1 MDMTTSPAQAYQPA
15 PEYYLPQD
23 AGIDIKDL
31 LAILRRRR
39 WVILSTILV
48 LTTLAVFVGLQITPK
63 YTAKAL
69 VMIDPRQSKVV
80 NVEQVLQGLGT
91 DASTVETQ
99 IKVLKSRDL
108 ADRIMQKLALFDDPE
123 FNRALD
129 RQPGDPAL
137 TVDGPFAAA
146 LGWLPKEW
154 LIATGFAEEPL
165 GMVADAKPALERE
178 AAVDR
183 FDKSLKVTQEGRSY
197 VIGLSFTSEDA
208 EKAARIVNTVA
219 QLYIQDQIDTKRA
232 ATGKAS
238 SFLGDR
244 LGSLRDEVQK
254 AEAAVEAFRKKS
266 RLVTADGVSLKEKDL
281 SDLSKELI
289 TARAELAEKQAKL
302 RLVRELRARGGEELD
317 TVGDVI
323 DSQVIINLRQQ
334 ETLLNKEESELK
346 SLYGEKHPRMQ
357 TLVTEKE
364 SLQNKVAREV
374 DRIAK
379 SLENEVKVLA
389 SGVATIEGEI
399 NDLKKQTTVDN
410 EASVKLRELERQAQA
425 SRQLYESFLERFKE
439 TKEQQEIVEADSK
452 VISVAAPP
460 DKPSTPGPALF
471 GAVGFT
477 AAAMLGTLLAL
488 LLERL
493 DNGIRS
499 AKQVE
504 QLVGLPALGLV
515 PRLSRLKRD
524 QKPHHYLMSKP
535 LSAYAEAHRAIYTSL
550 QLSDVDNP
558 PRTVLVTSSLPQE
571 GKSTLA
577 LSLACFAAS
586 SGQKTLLM
594 DIDLRH
600 PSVHRDLGARP
611 ACGLVEYM
619 AGEKTLEEVLV
630 RDEASGIW
638 YLPIRRQ
645 TANPTDLLGSQKM
658 RHLLAE
664 LRERFDFVVLD
675 SAPLLGVT
683 DSKVASRLVDKV
695 LFATQWEKTSKDT
708 VVNALVH
715 LREAKASV
723 AGVVL
728 TQVDVR
734 KHAQYGY
741 GDVGQYYGKY
751 QRYYVN

>member
-1 MDMTTSPAQAYQPA
+1 MTTSPAQTYQPA

-31 LAILRRRR
+31 IAILRRRR

-48 LTTLAVFVGLQITPK
+48 LTTLAVLVGLQITPK

-108 ADRIMQKLALFDDPE
+108 VDRIMGKLGLYQDPE
-123 FNRALD
+123 FNRALG
-129 RQPGDPAL
+129 RETGDTAL
-137 TVDGPFAAA
+137 NVEGPLAQVLA
-146 LGWLPKEW
+146 WVPKEW
-154 LIATGFAEEPL
+154 LIATGLAEEPVNA
-165 GMVADAKPALERE
+165 MADAKPALERE
-178 AAVDR
+178 AAVDL
-183 FDKSLKVTQEGRSY
+183 FDKRLKVTQEGRSY
-197 VIGLSFTSEDA
+197 VIGLSFTSKDP
-208 EKAARIVNTVA
+208 EKAATIVNTVA
-219 QLYIQDQIDTKRA
+219 QVYVQDQIDTKRA
-232 ATGKAS
+232 ATSKAS
-238 SFLGDR
+238 GFLGDR
-244 LGSLRDEVQK
+244 LQGLRDEVQK
-254 AEAAVEAFRKKS
+254 AEGAVEAFRRKNQLLS
-266 RLVTADGVSLKEKDL
+266 TDGVSLKEKDL
-281 SDLSKELI
+281 SDLSKALI
-289 TARAELAEKQAKL
+289 TARADLAERQAKL
-302 RLVRELRARGGEELD
+302 RLVRELRARGGQDLD

-334 ETLLNKEESELK
+334 EALLNKEESELK
-346 SLYGEKHPRMQ
+346 TLYGDRHPRMQ
-357 TLVTEKE
+357 TLLTEKQN
-364 SLQNKVAREV
+364 LQNKVAREV

-389 SGVATIEGEI
+389 SGAATIEGEI
-399 NDLKKQTTVDN
+399 NELKKQTTVDN
-410 EASVKLRELERQAQA
+410 EASVRLRELERQAQA

-460 DKPSTPGPALF
+460 DKPSTPGPTLF

-493 DNGIRS
+493 DNGLRG

-504 QLVGLPALGLV
+504 QVVGLPALGLV
-515 PRLSRLKRD
+515 PRLERLKRN
-524 QKPHHYLMSKP
+524 QKPHHYLIAKP
-535 LSAYAEAHRAIYTSL
+535 LSAYAESLRAIYTSL
-550 QLSDVDNP
+550 QLSDVDHP
-558 PRTVLVTSSLPQE
+558 PRMVLVTSSLPQE

-577 LSLACFAAS
+577 LSLATFAAN
-586 SGQKTLLM
+586 SGQKVLLM
-594 DIDLRH
+594 DVDLRH
-600 PSVHRDLGARP
+600 PSVHRDLGTKP
-611 ACGLVEYM
+611 ATGLIEYM
-619 AGEKTLEEVLV
+619 AGEKTLDEVLV
-630 RDEASGIW
+630 QDEASGIW
-638 YLPIRRQ
+638 YLPIKRQ

-658 RHLLAE
+658 KQLLAE

-683 DSKVASRLVDKV
+683 DSKVVARHVDKV
-695 LFATQWEKTSKDT
+695 LYAVQWEKTSKDT
-708 VVNALVH
+708 VLNALAH
-715 LREAKASV
+715 MREARASV
-723 AGVVL
+723 AGIVL

-734 KHAQYGY
+734 KHAHYGY

-751 QRYYVN
+751 QKYYVN

>member
-1 MDMTTSPAQAYQPA
+1 MTTSPAQTYQPA

-48 LTTLAVFVGLQITPK
+48 LTTLAVLVGFQLTPK

-69 VMIDPRQSKVV
+69 VMIDPRQTKVV

-108 ADRIMQKLALFDDPE
+108 ADRIMQKLDLYQDPE

-129 RQPGDPAL
+129 RKADDLAL
-137 TVDGPFAAA
+137 NVDGPFAAI
-146 LGWLPKEW
+146 LGLLPKEW
-154 LIATGFAEEPL
+154 LIATGLADEPL
-165 GMVADAKPALERE
+165 DATAEAGPVLERE
-178 AAVDR
+178 AAIDK
-183 FDKSLKVTQEGRSY
+183 FDDNLKVTQEGRSY
-197 VIGLSFTSEDA
+197 VIGISFTSKDP
-208 EKAARIVNTVA
+208 EKAAKVVNTVA
-219 QLYIQDQIDTKRA
+219 QTYVQDQIDTKRA
-232 ATGKAS
+232 ATSKAS
-238 SFLGDR
+238 GFLGER
-244 LGSLRDEVQK
+244 LQSLRDEVQK
-254 AEAAVEAFRKKS
+254 AEAAVQEFRKKNQ
-266 RLVTADGVSLKEKDL
+266 LVSADGVSLKEKDL
-281 SDLSKELI
+281 SDLSKALI
-289 TARAELAEKQAKL
+289 NARAELAEKQAKL
-302 RLVRELRARGGEELD
+302 KLVRDLRARGGQDLD

-334 ETLLNKEESELK
+334 EAALTKEESELK
-346 SLYGEKHPRMQ
+346 TLYGEKHPRMQ
-357 TLVTEKE
+357 TLLTEKQN
-364 SLQNKVAREV
+364 LQSKIAREV

-379 SLENEVKVLA
+379 SLENEVRVLA

-399 NDLKKQTTVDN
+399 NDLKKQTTADN
-410 EASVKLRELERQAQA
+410 EASVRLRELERQAQA

-439 TKEQQEIVEADSK
+439 TKEQQDIVEADSK
-452 VISVAAPP
+452 VISVATPP

-477 AAAMLGTLLAL
+477 ASAMLGTLLAL

-493 DNGIRS
+493 DNGLRG

-504 QLVGLPALGLV
+504 QLLGLPTLGLV
-515 PRLSRLKRD
+515 PRLERLKRN
-524 QKPHHYLMSKP
+524 QKPHNYLIAKP
-535 LSAYAEAHRAIYTSL
+535 LSAYAESLRAIYTSL
-550 QLSDVDNP
+550 QLSDVDHP
-558 PRTVLVTSSLPQE
+558 PKMVLVTSSLPQE
-571 GKSTLA
+571 GKSTLS
-577 LSLACFAAS
+577 LSLACFAAN
-586 SGQKTLLM
+586 SGQKVLLM
-594 DIDLRH
+594 DVDLRH
-600 PSVHRDLGARP
+600 PSVHRDLGTQPTA
-611 ACGLVEYM
+611 GLIEYM
-619 AGEKTLEEVLV
+619 AGEKTLDEVLV

-638 YLPIRRQ
+638 YLPIKRQ

-658 RHLLAE
+658 KQLLAE
-664 LRERFDFVVLD
+664 LRERFDFIVLD

-683 DSKVASRLVDKV
+683 DSKVVARLVDKV
-695 LFATQWEKTSKDT
+695 LFAVQWEKTSKDT
-708 VVNALVH
+708 VVNALAH
-715 LREAKASV
+715 MREAKASV

-734 KHAQYGY
+734 KHAHYGY

-751 QRYYVN
+751 QKYYVN

>member
-1 MDMTTSPAQAYQPA
+1 MSTSPAQTYQPA

-48 LTTLAVFVGLQITPK
+48 LTTLAVLVGLQITPK

-80 NVEQVLQGLGT
+80 DVEQVLQGLGT

-108 ADRIMQKLALFDDPE
+108 ASRIMDRMGLLRDPE
-123 FNRALD
+123 FN
-129 RQPGDPAL
+129 PAL
-137 TVDGPFAAA
+137 KREPGELAVAVEGPLAAA
-146 LGWLPKEW
+146 LALLPREW
-154 LIATGFAEEPL
+154 LIATGLAEEPL
-165 GMVADAKPALERE
+165 NATADAKPALERE

-197 VIGLSFTSEDA
+197 VIGLSFTSEDP
-208 EKAARIVNTVA
+208 EKAAKIVNTVA
-219 QLYIQDQIDTKRA
+219 EVYVQDQIDTKRA
-232 ATGKAS
+232 ATSKAS
-238 SFLGDR
+238 GFLGDR
-244 LGSLRDEVQK
+244 LQSLREEVQR
-254 AEAAVEAFRKKS
+254 AEAAVEAFRKKNQLLS
-266 RLVTADGVSLKEKDL
+266 TDGVSLKEKDL
-281 SDLSKELI
+281 SDLSKALI
-289 TARAELAEKQAKL
+289 SARADLAEKQAKL
-302 RLVRELRARGGEELD
+302 KLVRELRARGGEELD

-334 ETLLNKEESELK
+334 EALLNKEESELK
-346 SLYGEKHPRMQ
+346 TLYGDKHPRMQ
-357 TLVTEKE
+357 TLLTEKQN
-364 SLQNKVAREV
+364 LQNKVQREV

-410 EASVKLRELERQAQA
+410 EASVRLRELERQAQA

-439 TKEQQEIVEADSK
+439 TKEQQDIVEADSK
-452 VISVAAPP
+452 VISVATAP
-460 DKPSTPGPALF
+460 DKPSTPGPMLF

-477 AAAMLGTLLAL
+477 AATMLGTLLAL

-493 DNGIRS
+493 DNGLRG

-504 QLVGLPALGLV
+504 QLIGLPALGLV
-515 PRLSRLKRD
+515 PRLERLKRN
-524 QKPHHYLMSKP
+524 QKPHNYLLAKP
-535 LSAYAEAHRAIYTSL
+535 LSAYAESLRAIYTSL
-550 QLSDVDNP
+550 QLSDVDHP
-558 PRTVLVTSSLPQE
+558 PRMVLVTSSLPQE
-571 GKSTLA
+571 GKSTLS
-577 LSLACFAAS
+577 LSLACFAAN
-586 SGQKTLLM
+586 SGQKVLLM
-594 DIDLRH
+594 DVDLRH
-600 PSVHRDLGARP
+600 PSVHRDLGTKPEA
-611 ACGLVEYM
+611 GLIEYM
-619 AGEKTLEEVLV
+619 AGEKTLDEVLAY
-630 RDEASGIW
+630 DETSGIW
-638 YLPIRRQ
+638 YLPIKRQ
-645 TANPTDLLGSQKM
+645 TANPTDLLGSQRMKQ
-658 RHLLAE
+658 LLAE

-683 DSKVASRLVDKV
+683 DSKVVARLVDKV
-695 LFATQWEKTSKDT
+695 LYVVQWEKTSKDT
-708 VVNALVH
+708 VLNALAH
-715 LREAKASV
+715 MREAKASV

-728 TQVDVR
+728 TQVDVK
-734 KHAQYGY
+734 KHAHYGY

-751 QRYYVN
+751 QKYYVN

>member
-1 MDMTTSPAQAYQPA
+1 MTTSPAQTYQPA

-48 LTTLAVFVGLQITPK
+48 LTTLAVLIGFQLTPK

-69 VMIDPRQSKVV
+69 VMIDPRQTKVV

-108 ADRIMQKLALFDDPE
+108 ADRIMQKLDLYQDPE

-129 RQPGDPAL
+129 RKAGDLAL
-137 TVDGPFAAA
+137 NVDGPFATV
-146 LGWLPKEW
+146 LGLLPKEW
-154 LIATGFAEEPL
+154 LIATGLADEPL
-165 GMVADAKPALERE
+165 DATAEAKPALERE
-178 AAVDR
+178 AAIDK
-183 FDKSLKVTQEGRSY
+183 FDDNLKVTQEGRSY
-197 VIGLSFTSEDA
+197 VIGLSFTSKDP
-208 EKAARIVNTVA
+208 EKAAKIVNTVA
-219 QLYIQDQIDTKRA
+219 QTYVQDQIDTKRA
-232 ATGKAS
+232 ATSKAS
-238 SFLGDR
+238 GFLGER
-244 LGSLRDEVQK
+244 LQSLRDEVQK
-254 AEAAVEAFRKKS
+254 AEAAVQEFRKKNQ
-266 RLVTADGVSLKEKDL
+266 LVSADGVSLKEKDL
-281 SDLSKELI
+281 SDLSKALI
-289 TARAELAEKQAKL
+289 SARAELAEKQAKL
-302 RLVRELRARGGEELD
+302 KLVRDLRARGGEELD

-334 ETLLNKEESELK
+334 EAALTKEESELK
-346 SLYGEKHPRMQ
+346 TLYGEKHPRMQ
-357 TLVTEKE
+357 TLLTEKQN
-364 SLQNKVAREV
+364 LQSKIAREV

-399 NDLKKQTTVDN
+399 NDLKKQTTADN
-410 EASVKLRELERQAQA
+410 EASVRLRELERQAQA

-439 TKEQQEIVEADSK
+439 TKEQQDIVEADSK
-452 VISVAAPP
+452 VISVATPP
-460 DKPSTPGPALF
+460 DKPSTPGPVLF

-477 AAAMLGTLLAL
+477 ASAMLGTLLAL

-493 DNGIRS
+493 DNGLRG

-504 QLVGLPALGLV
+504 QLIGLPTLGLV
-515 PRLSRLKRD
+515 PRLERLKRN
-524 QKPHHYLMSKP
+524 QKPHNYLIAKP
-535 LSAYAEAHRAIYTSL
+535 LSAYAESLRAIYTSL
-550 QLSDVDNP
+550 QLSDVDHP
-558 PRTVLVTSSLPQE
+558 PKMVLVTSSLPQE
-571 GKSTLA
+571 GKSTLS
-577 LSLACFAAS
+577 LSLACFAAN
-586 SGQKTLLM
+586 SGQKVLLM
-594 DIDLRH
+594 DVDLRH
-600 PSVHRDLGARP
+600 PSVHRDLGTQPTA
-611 ACGLVEYM
+611 GLIEYM
-619 AGEKTLEEVLV
+619 AGEKTLDEVLV

-638 YLPIRRQ
+638 YLPIKRQ

-658 RHLLAE
+658 KQLLAE
-664 LRERFDFVVLD
+664 LRERFDFIVLD

-683 DSKVASRLVDKV
+683 DSKVVARLVDKV
-695 LFATQWEKTSKDT
+695 LFAVQWEKTSKDT
-708 VVNALVH
+708 VVNALAH
-715 LREAKASV
+715 MREAKASV

-734 KHAQYGY
+734 KHAHYGY

-751 QRYYVN
+751 QKYYVN